1 MNKLTVIIA
10 LLGFNFVITECALAN
25 SKPTATMLQRDATE
39 FAEEVTLDKSV
50 TQEAKNKTALPP
62 ATEDP
67 TETKVTPT
75 QEIKCLSGIEF
86 LSGYARGGNIRR
98 KDDIQ
103 ELPFMLD
110 IDLNLKPLLKKINI
124 DPWVLAQ
131 FQIEPFIST
140 IYEPDNNIEAGTA
153 FWLKFGLFPE
163 TLKLQP
169 YVKFGA
175 GFEYMSLHT
184 LNQSTQ
190 FNFISQAA
198 FGMHYF
204 FLKNT
209 ALTVEGRYRHLSN
222 AGIKEPNRGINS
234 YFILG
239 GIAYRY

>member
-1 MNKLTVIIA
+1 MKRLAILIA
-10 LLGFNFVITECALAN
+10 LLGLNFVITDCALAN
-25 SKPTATMLQRDATE
+25 SESVSTDATA
-39 FAEEVTLDKSV
+39 FADEVALDKSV
-50 TQEAKNKTALPP
+50 TQETKNQAPLPP
-62 ATEDP
+62 PAENP
-67 TETKVTPT
+67 EETKIAPG
-75 QEIKCLSGIEF
+75 QETKCLAGIEF
-86 LSGYARGGNIRR
+86 LSGYGRGGNIRR

-103 ELPFMLD
+103 EIPFMLD
-110 IDLNLKPLLKKINI
+110 IDLNLKPLLTKVNFNL
-124 DPWVLAQ
+124 PVLAQ
-131 FQIEPFIST
+131 FQIEPFISS
-140 IYEPDNNIEAGTA
+140 IYEPVKDNLEGGVA
-153 FWLKFGLFPE
+153 FWFKFGLLPE
-163 TLKLQP
+163 TWEFQP

-175 GFEYMSLHT
+175 GFDYMSLHT
-184 LNQSTQ
+184 LNESTQ

>member
-1 MNKLTVIIA
+1 MKRLAIVIA
-10 LLGFNFVITECALAN
+10 LLGLNFVIADHASAN
-25 SKPTATMLQRDATE
+25 SESVTTDATA
-39 FAEEVTLDKSV
+39 FAEEVALDKSV
-50 TQEAKNKTALPP
+50 TQEAKNQAILPP
-62 ATEDP
+62 PVENP
-67 TETKVTPT
+67 TETKITPA
-75 QEIKCLSGIEF
+75 QETKCLSGIEF

-103 ELPFMLD
+103 EIPFMLD
-110 IDLNLKPLLKKINI
+110 IDLNLKPLLKNI
-124 DPWVLAQ
+124 DFNLPILEQ
-131 FQIEPFIST
+131 FQIEPFISD
-140 IYEPDNNIEAGTA
+140 IYEPVKNNIETGVA
-153 FWLKFGLFPE
+153 FWFKFGLFPE
-163 TLKLQP
+163 TWKLQP

-175 GFEYMSLHT
+175 GFDYMSLHT
-184 LNQSTQ
+184 LNESTQ

-209 ALTVEGRYRHLSN
+209 AFTVEGRYRHLSN